1 MLLVDTA
8 LPLPD
13 THHDFATGDRYT
25 VTGRSTVVLVL
36 MPEEGAT
43 RDVLVE
49 LEKQKAELEGS
60 IADLRALRET
70 AVQEMGR
77 LVE

>member
-49 LEKQKAELEGS
+49 LEKTIHAAAAE
-60 IADLRALRET
+60 IAAGEVGGAR
-70 AVQEMGR
+70 
-77 LVE
+77 